1 MVLRILVA
9 VLVAAGLAACA
20 GDQSV
25 VTTGERQVVL
35 PGMEDVSTPAELIAK
50 VDWSEPES
58 RVLRIRQ
65 GEFTPVVMSF
75 RPGVPYVLRIENQD
89 DSVRF
94 FRAADF
100 FKAIAVKSVTP
111 AEAGFPTEEGLVSV
125 KLEPG
130 KTSEL
135 AFVPFREGYYSF
147 DDAALG
153 LSFGGGRLALPSM
166 GMFGSNGA
174 IFIE

>member
-9 VLVAAGLAACA
+9 VMMAMGLAACA
-20 GDQSV
+20 GGQGMAP
-25 VTTGERQVVL
+25 TGERQVDL

-50 VDWSEPES
+50 VDWSEPEN

-89 DSVRF
+89 DSVHF
-94 FRAADF
+94 FRAANF
-100 FKAIAVKSVTP
+100 FRAIAIKSVTP
-111 AEAGFPTEEGLVSV
+111 SEAGFPAEAGIVSV
-125 KLEPG
+125 ELAPG

-135 AFVPFREGYYSF
+135 AFVPYREGYYSF